1 MELMEQL
8 RNGSFKRSDILKIIC
23 QVGGDLIQYTDFW
36 FNSLSSSSSCFS
48 WPPHDVAG
56 TVLGNIR
63 TPRIKGNTAV
73 FENLS
78 V

>member
-8 RNGSFKRSDILKIIC
+8 RNGSFKRSDILKIIR

-56 TVLGNIR
+56 TVDIHWSNSLILFLETGSHR
-63 TPRIKGNTAV
+63 P
-73 FENLS
+73 
-78 V
+78 